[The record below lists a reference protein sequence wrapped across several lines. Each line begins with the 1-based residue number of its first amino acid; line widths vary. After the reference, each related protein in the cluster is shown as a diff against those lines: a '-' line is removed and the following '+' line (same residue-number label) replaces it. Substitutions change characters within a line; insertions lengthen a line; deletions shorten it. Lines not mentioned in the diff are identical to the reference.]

1 MPSTPSDPEPDDY
14 LVGHVHDA
22 LAEQLNELD
31 VQVTLAAGGVYL
43 DGVVLT
49 EERRDAVADVARGE
63 VGDRPVHN
71 QVTVAPL
78 DEPTEAEE
86 IS

>member
-1 MPSTPSDPEPDDY
+1 VLEPGSEPDDY
-14 LVGHVHDA
+14 LVGRVQQA
-22 LAEQLNELD
+22 LAEKVSELD
-31 VQVTLAAGGVYL
+31 VHVTVAAGAIYL

-49 EERRDAVADVARGE
+49 EERRDAVADVVRSQ

-78 DEPTEAEE
+78 DEPTEVEE
-86 IS
+86 IP